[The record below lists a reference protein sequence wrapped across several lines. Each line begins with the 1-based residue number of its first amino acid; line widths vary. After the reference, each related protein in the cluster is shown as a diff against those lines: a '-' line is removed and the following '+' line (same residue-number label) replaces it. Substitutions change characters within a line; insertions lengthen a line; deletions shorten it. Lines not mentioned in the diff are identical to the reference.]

1 MSDNSYDP
9 YSKSKFYRLGDK
21 LGDIIILS
29 LLWLVFS
36 LPVVTMGASS
46 SALYFAVH
54 KRFHDSSATPARDF
68 WRSFKQNVGQGIA
81 LNIVLLIYGL
91 VAGFNIYF
99 AIFGWNGMTL
109 PTWYAPIAGLLALP
123 LLCTVP
129 YTFPYL
135 ARFKN
140 TFKNILVHSFTFATM
155 YPGHAFLIWLY
166 VLVSLALMIVF
177 FPSLLFM
184 PFTCCYLC
192 WRVVEKDFN
201 YALLLKD
208 KREHPERYAD
218 EEKPKSEDEES
229 DEDEDD
235 EEYEEDSDDEDD
247 SDEDSE
253 DDSDE
258 VEDETE
264 DPDEDPDDE
273 NTDKDGLEAENP

>member
-29 LLWLVFS
+29 MLWLVCS

-68 WRSFKQNVGQGIA
+68 LRSFKQNLGQGIL
-81 LNIVLLIYGL
+81 LNLVLLIYGL
-91 VAGFNIYF
+91 VAGFNIFF

-140 TFKNILVHSFTFATM
+140 TFKNILLHSFTFATM
-155 YPGHAFLIWLY
+155 YPGHAFLIWFY
-166 VLVSLALMIVF
+166 ILVSLALMIVF
-177 FPSLLFM
+177 FPGLLFL

-192 WRVVEKDFN
+192 WRVIEKDFN

-218 EEKPKSEDEES
+218 EAKEES
-229 DEDEDD
+229 EEKESLEDDDDED
-235 EEYEEDSDDEDD
+235 YEEDSDDDTSSEED
-247 SDEDSE
+247 SDEA
-253 DDSDE
+253 
-258 VEDETE
+258 EDETE
-264 DPDEDPDDE
+264 EPDEDSGDE